1 MKTWVFSQAS
11 EDAQDTQANTEA
23 SFDLGD
29 SENEFTGAGHMT
41 EGGSDEE
48 EWKYTQLDKMA
59 AKDVGVSNNF

>member
-1 MKTWVFSQAS
+1 
-11 EDAQDTQANTEA
+11 
-23 SFDLGD
+23 
-29 SENEFTGAGHMT
+29 MT